1 MDPESFVSSA
11 VLLLVVAATAVA
23 LFRHF
28 GLGSILGLLV
38 AGILLGPHT
47 PGPSI
52 TSDVEDL
59 RHFAELGVVLLL
71 FVIGLEMHPGRL
83 WEMRRT
89 LFGLGSLQVLIS
101 GGCLAAYF
109 RLFQPDWS
117 TALLLGMSLA
127 LSSTALVMQLLQER
141 AEIASHHGQTAFAI
155 LLMQDLAVVPLL
167 AMIPVLADVGPLP
180 VEIPLWEQLAIVAL
194 LVGAVILVG
203 RYLVPWLLERLMHQG
218 NRDAFFLV
226 VLASVF
232 LAAFAMKTAGLS
244 MALGAFLMGVMLS
257 GSRYNLQIQALVEPH
272 KGLLMSLFFVAVGM
286 SVDIGVLA
294 QQPERFAMHLGSL
307 LAIKI
312 LVLFVLC
319 LLFGIT
325 RAAAVRV
332 AFLLSQAGEFGFV
345 LFGAAKALEMIDDRT
360 FVLVVGVIS
369 VSMLLTPLLVKLGEG
384 LARLAPDREGDVDPS
399 LRLESNRADQG
410 PPRVVIG
417 GFGRVGHT
425 IGAILSGNGIP
436 YIAFESSP
444 QLVANWR
451 REGCPVYFGDMGD
464 PHLLEAVDIEQVEL
478 VVLTI
483 DDQRAAIK
491 ATELIRAYAPGV
503 KIVARA
509 RDLTTCDALLRA
521 GATRAF
527 PEAVEASL
535 RLAAETL
542 SALDLATE
550 EVDILLDNA
559 RGGGYALV
567 REEVPEDLGRVA
579 EPMART
585 EETPAQSESGAA

>member
-47 PGPSI
+47 PGPSV

-83 WEMRRT
+83 WELRRT
-89 LFGLGSLQVLIS
+89 LFGLGSLQVLVT
-101 GGCLAAYF
+101 GACLALYF

-127 LSSTALVMQLLQER
+127 LSSTALVVQMLQER
-141 AEIASHHGQTAFAI
+141 AEIASRHGQTAFAI

-167 AMIPVLADVGPLP
+167 ALIPVLADVGPLP
-180 VEIPLWEQLAIVAL
+180 VEVPLWEQLTIVGL
-194 LVGAVILVG
+194 LVGAVIVVG
-203 RYLVPWLLERLMHQG
+203 RYLVPWILERLIRQG

-226 VLASVF
+226 VMASVF
-232 LAAFAMKTAGLS
+232 LAAVAMKHAGLS
-244 MALGAFLMGVMLS
+244 MALGAFLMGVILS
-257 GSRYNLQIQALVEPH
+257 GSRYSLQIQALVEPH

-286 SVDIGVLA
+286 SVDVSVLA
-294 QQPERFAMHLGSL
+294 DQPLRFASHLLIL
-307 LAIKI
+307 LAIKVVVI
-312 LVLFVLC
+312 FRLC
-319 LLFGIT
+319 LFFGVA
-325 RAAAVRV
+325 RRAAVRV

-345 LFGAAKALEMIDDRT
+345 LFGAAKMLEMIDDRT

-369 VSMLLTPLLVKLGEG
+369 VSMLLTPLLVKLGE
-384 LARLAPDREGDVDPS
+384 AIAQRMPDADEAIDPS
-399 LRLESNRADQG
+399 LTLDGQG
-410 PPRVVIG
+410 AGHSQPRVVIG

-425 IGAILSGNGIP
+425 IGAIMSGHGIP
-436 YIAFESSP
+436 YVAFESNP
-444 QLVANWR
+444 ELVASWR
-451 REGCPVYFGDMGD
+451 REGCPVYFGDVGD

-483 DDQRAAIK
+483 DNQSAAIN
-491 ATELIRAYAPGV
+491 ATKLIRAYAPGI

-542 SALDLATE
+542 SALELATE
-550 EVDILLDNA
+550 EVDMLLDNA
-559 RGGGYALV
+559 RGGGYAMV
-567 REEVPEDLGRVA
+567 REEVPEDLN
-579 EPMART
+579 RT
-585 EETPAQSESGAA
+585 S

>member
-1 MDPESFVSSA
+1 MDPEAFVSSA
-11 VLLLVVAATAVA
+11 VLLLVVAATAVT

-52 TSDVEDL
+52 TSHVEDL

-83 WEMRRT
+83 WELRRT
-89 LFGLGSLQVLIS
+89 LFGLGSLQVLIT
-101 GGCLAAYF
+101 GACLAAYF

-127 LSSTALVMQLLQER
+127 LSSTALVMQMLQER
-141 AEIASHHGQTAFAI
+141 AEVASRHGQTAFAI

-180 VEIPLWEQLAIVAL
+180 VEVPLWEQLAIVVLTVAAV
-194 LVGAVILVG
+194 LVVG
-203 RYLVPWLLERLMHQG
+203 RYLIPWFLERLMRQG

-226 VLASVF
+226 VMASVF
-232 LAAFAMKTAGLS
+232 LAAFAMQHAGLS
-244 MALGAFLMGVMLS
+244 MALGAFLMGVILS

-286 SVDIGVLA
+286 SVDIGVLVE
-294 QQPERFAMHLGSL
+294 QPQRFGLHLASL
-307 LAIKI
+307 LLIKI

-325 RAAAVRV
+325 HAASVRV

-345 LFGAAKALEMIDDRT
+345 LFGAAKALEMIDDCT

-369 VSMLLTPLLVKLGEG
+369 VSMLLTPLLMKIGEG
-384 LARLAPDREGDVDPS
+384 LARLAPDREGEVDPS
-399 LRLESNRADQG
+399 MHFGEDRSGYG

-425 IGAILSGNGIP
+425 IGAILSGHGIS
-436 YIAFESSP
+436 YVAFESSP
-444 QLVANWR
+444 ELVASWR
-451 REGCPVYFGDMGD
+451 REGCPVYYGDVGD
-464 PHLLEAVDIEQVEL
+464 PHLLEAVEIERVEL

-521 GATRAF
+521 GASRAF
-527 PEAVEASL
+527 PETVEASL

-542 SALDLATE
+542 SALELATE
-550 EVDILLDNA
+550 EVDLLLNNA
-559 RGGGYALV
+559 RGSGYAMV
-567 REEVPEDLGRVA
+567 REEVPEDL
-579 EPMART
+579 
-585 EETPAQSESGAA
+585 

>member
-1 MDPESFVSSA
+1 MNPESFVSSA

-52 TSDVEDL
+52 TSDVEHL
-59 RHFAELGVVLLL
+59 RHFAELGVVLLM

-83 WEMRRT
+83 WELRRT
-89 LFGLGSLQVLIS
+89 LFGLGSLQILVT
-101 GGCLAAYF
+101 GVCLALMF
-109 RLFQPDWS
+109 RLFESSWAA
-117 TALLLGMSLA
+117 ALLLGLSLA
-127 LSSTALVMQLLQER
+127 LSSTALVVQMLQER
-141 AEIASHHGQTAFAI
+141 GEIASRHGQTAFAI

-180 VEIPLWEQLAIVAL
+180 DALPLWQQLAVVVL
-194 LVGAVILVG
+194 MVGAVVLVG
-203 RYLVPWLLERLMHQG
+203 RYLVPWVLERLMRQG

-226 VLASVF
+226 VMASVF
-232 LAAFAMKTAGLS
+232 LAANAMDRVGLS
-244 MALGAFLMGVMLS
+244 MALGAFLMGVLLS
-257 GSRYNLQIQALVEPH
+257 GSRYSLQIQALVEPH

-286 SVDIGVLA
+286 SVDLGVVL
-294 QQPERFAMHLGSL
+294 QQPIRFVFQLVAL

-312 LVLFVLC
+312 QVLYVLCVLF
-319 LLFGIT
+319 GMT
-325 RAAAVRV
+325 RATSWRV
-332 AFLLSQAGEFGFV
+332 AYLLGQAGEFGFV
-345 LFGAAKALEMIDDRT
+345 LFGAARALEIIDDRS
-360 FVLVVGVIS
+360 FVLAVAVIS
-369 VSMLLTPLLVKLGEG
+369 VSMLLTPLLARQGECKARKLAEFDPG
-384 LARLAPDREGDVDPS
+384 VDPS
-399 LRLESNRADQG
+399 LRLQDRPPGDKS
-410 PPRVVIG
+410 PRVIIG

-425 IGAILSGNGIP
+425 IGAILTGHGIP
-436 YIAFESSP
+436 YVAFESNP
-444 QLVANWR
+444 ELVANWR
-451 REGCPVYFGDMGD
+451 REGCPVFYGDVGD
-464 PHLLEAVDIEQVEL
+464 PHLLEAVDIEQIEL

-483 DDQRAAIK
+483 DNQHAAIN

-542 SALDLATE
+542 SALELATE
-550 EVDILLDNA
+550 EVDQLLDNA
-559 RGGGYALV
+559 RGGGYAMV
-567 REEVPEDLGRVA
+567 REDVPQDLTRAADRPA
-579 EPMART
+579 ERCLT
-585 EETPAQSESGAA
+585 DV